1 MTLGSDKSYPLTPG
15 WDHEIASAAEM
26 ILNAARKLDESIE
39 FVGTFGSRRYATDLV
54 AGRLLDHEIDGLPLR
69 PQAAGHKR
77 ELGHEAY
84 TMYGAALIWI

>member
-1 MTLGSDKSYPLTPG
+1 VTLSQ
-15 WDHEIASAAEM
+15 
-26 ILNAARKLDESIE
+26 
-39 FVGTFGSRRYATDLV
+39 RYATDLV

>member
-1 MTLGSDKSYPLTPG
+1 MGTRIVGAYARLDRARLKNS
-15 WDHEIASAAEM
+15 HEAG
-26 ILNAARKLDESIE
+26 NAARKLDESIE